1 MPSNT
6 ANPQEIST
14 DELMEN
20 VTTEIGGGDPR
31 ALDGV
36 TKDKSFRKATAEL
49 LVGAITVPEWEWFA
63 RRAIN
68 RKVDLPF
75 LIEANERQ
83 LFKGAFEVLGT
94 AMEGLLLQ
102 QENDFRTATADLLR
116 GDMATDEWLDVASGV
131 LDGLVDV
138 PYVPAMGEDLVL
150 DRGLDV
156 IAQALHG
163 LLVGSSESA

>member
-1 MPSNT
+1 MEVP
-6 ANPQEIST
+6 
-14 DELMEN
+14 ELIEH
-20 VTTEIGGGDPR
+20 VTTEISGSGPEK
-31 ALDGV
+31 LDGV

-49 LVGAITVPEWEWFA
+49 LVGAIMVPEWEWFA

-68 RKVDLPF
+68 RNVDLPF
-75 LIEANERQ
+75 LTEANERE
-83 LFKGAFEVLGT
+83 LFTGAFEVLGT
-94 AMEGLLLQ
+94 ALEGLLLQ
-102 QENDFRTATADLLR
+102 QESDFRTATADLLR
-116 GDMATDEWLDVASGV
+116 GDMATDEWLDVAGDV

-138 PYVPAMGEDLVL
+138 PYVPPMGEDLVL